1 MQPRKPLS
9 PQAGPEIRQSPVRN
23 LAAIGAETLRSAA
36 SAPARR
42 AALTLVGG
50 ATAPL
55 RQTVLALSAG
65 VRLAE
70 HEAPGTATLQVLH
83 GSVRLTAG
91 EESWDLG
98 EGDHVE
104 IPASRHQLEALE
116 DAAVL
121 LTVATGAAPG

>member
-1 MQPRKPLS
+1 MHPRTPA
-9 PQAGPEIRQSPVRN
+9 PPPPESASAPVRN
-23 LAAIGAETLRSAA
+23 LADVAADALRSAA

-55 RQTVLALSAG
+55 RQTVLALLAG

-70 HEAPGTATLQVLH
+70 HEAPGTATLQVLR

-91 EESWDLG
+91 DDSWELD

-104 IPASRHQLEALE
+104 IPPHRHQLDALE

-121 LTVATGAAPG
+121 LTVAPGAVSG